1 MLVKQIYITEGVN
14 ADIKAWRSVHEL
26 KENLRDNNGP
36 PHLVFV
42 VVVAAVVVFKWFI
55 IYDLNDIKK
64 LHGHQ

>member
-14 ADIKAWRSVHEL
+14 AGIKPWRSVHEL
-26 KENLRDNNGP
+26 EENLRDNDGP
-36 PHLVFV
+36 PHLVFFV
-42 VVVAAVVVFKWFI
+42 VVVSVVVFKWFI